1 MRTPEQI
8 EELLDKLENLLGTY
22 DEAQDKYDRGQWS
35 DKYGERFGKYADK
48 LKILNGDDFDV
59 IAASYDEHKND
70 YPDLSDDE
78 YCDALEEN
86 IKKVLARVWPDASEE
101 QIESAAEDIKDAA
114 EGESSEEESKEEE
127 TTSDEKAKETTSDE
141 DLKRTTGPW
150 KNPCESGGRDGKCGL
165 PGQGKKVTSDE
176 KTKEMPTEEEE
187 AVKEAAEATPTKVDD
202 IVAEVAT
209 AKPEDVEPKED
220 PDKDLKEYA
229 AKHRNDRL
237 Y

>member
-8 EELLDKLENLLGTY
+8 EELLDKLENLFSTY

-48 LKILNGDDFDV
+48 LKLLNGDDFDI
-59 IAASYDEHKND
+59 IAASYDEHKNN
-70 YPDLSDDE
+70 YSDLSDDE

-86 IKKVLARVWPDASEE
+86 IKKVLARIWPDASEE
-101 QIESAAEDIKDAA
+101 QIESAAEDIAETA
-114 EGESSEEESKEEE
+114 EGSEEESEEE
-127 TTSDEKAKETTSDE
+127 TPSDES
-141 DLKRTTGPW
+141 LKRTTGPW
-150 KNPCESGGRDGKCGL
+150 KSPSKSGGRDGHSGL
-165 PGQGKKVTSDE
+165 PGTYKPKDTTTSDE
-176 KTKEMPTEEEE
+176 ECKVEPEEKEE
-187 AVKEAAEATPTKVDD
+187 VKEVAEATPSKVDD

-209 AKPEDVEPKED
+209 AKPEDVESEED

>member
-1 MRTPEQI
+1 MRKPEQI
-8 EELLDKLENLLGTY
+8 EELLDKLEDLLGTY
-22 DEAQDKYDRGQWS
+22 SEAQDKYDRGQWS

-48 LKILNGDDFDV
+48 LKLLNGDDFDI

-70 YPDLSDDE
+70 YSDLSDDE

-86 IKKVLARVWPDASEE
+86 IKKVLARVWPDASDE
-101 QIESAAEDIKDAA
+101 QIESAAEDIKEAA
-114 EGESSEEESKEEE
+114 EGSEEE
-127 TTSDEKAKETTSDE
+127 TTSDEKAKGTPSDE

-176 KTKEMPTEEEE
+176 KTKEMPREEEE
-187 AVKEAAEATPTKVDD
+187 AVKEVAEATPSKVDD

-209 AKPEDVEPKED
+209 AKPEDVESEED

-229 AKHRNDRL
+229 AKHKNDRL

>member
-48 LKILNGDDFDV
+48 LKLLNGDDFDIV
-59 IAASYDEHKND
+59 AASYDEHKND
-70 YPDLSDDE
+70 YSDLSDDE

-86 IKKVLARVWPDASEE
+86 IKKVLARVWPDASDE
-101 QIESAAEDIKDAA
+101 QIEEVAEDIKDAA
-114 EGESSEEESKEEE
+114 EESSDEESSEEEKIEEE
-127 TTSDEKAKETTSDE
+127 TPSDE

-150 KNPCESGGRDGKCGL
+150 GNPCESGGRDGKCGL
-165 PGQGKKVTSDE
+165 PGRGKKVTSDE
-176 KTKEMPTEEEE
+176 KAKEEPKAEEE
-187 AVKEAAEATPTKVDD
+187 AIEEAVEATPSKVDD

-209 AKPEDVEPKED
+209 AKPEDVEPGETTEED